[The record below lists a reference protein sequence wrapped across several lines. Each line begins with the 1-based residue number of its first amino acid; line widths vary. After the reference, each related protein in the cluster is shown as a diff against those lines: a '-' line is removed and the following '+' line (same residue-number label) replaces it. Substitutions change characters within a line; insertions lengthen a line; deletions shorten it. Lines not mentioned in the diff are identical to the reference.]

1 MCLDKNYCSWIYFTD
16 SLLDIIDYQ
25 NNLKDLK
32 IGFSSLKYV
41 ILFISLQLLTSSLT
55 PPFLPFL
62 PAGLFMNIIYLIW
75 KCQSIN
81 FFDHYF
87 VSKHFLFI
95 IQQYLLITYDCP
107 WHTAKFCALSTNQ
120 ALYLFFC
127 IVWIA
132 CEMFGSALFHA
143 HILPVAGLP
152 FCYVTCGA

>member
-1 MCLDKNYCSWIYFTD
+1 MCLNKNYCSWIYFTD
-16 SLLDIIDYQ
+16 SLLDITDYQ
-25 NNLKDLK
+25 HNLKGLK
-32 IGFSSLKYV
+32 IGLSSLKYV
-41 ILFISLQLLTSSLT
+41 ILFISLQLLTSPLT
-55 PPFLPFL
+55 LPFL
-62 PAGLFMNIIYLIW
+62 PAGLFMNIIYLILW

-81 FFDHYF
+81 FLEYYF

-95 IQQYLLITYDCP
+95 IQQYLLITYDSS

-132 CEMFGSALFHA
+132 CEIFGSALFHE